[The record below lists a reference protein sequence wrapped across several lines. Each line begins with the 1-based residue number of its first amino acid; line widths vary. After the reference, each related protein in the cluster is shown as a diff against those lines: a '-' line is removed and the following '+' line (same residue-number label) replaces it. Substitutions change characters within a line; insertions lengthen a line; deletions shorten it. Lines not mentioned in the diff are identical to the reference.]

1 MELPDNTHPVLLRRH
16 ARWKLCELEKRPT
29 IIKGYTTFPTILEIN
44 FNLEVGLLPATNN

>member
-1 MELPDNTHPVLLRRH
+1 MELPDNTYPVLMRRH